1 MSHAV
6 DHVMK
11 FPRVS
16 PSVFAYC
23 KPKTGGVEG
32 LGTRLGKGADV
43 GMGISDHQ
51 AKIQVQYF
59 ITSIDTIVWYFILTK
74 PSSVSLPFHSGSNVN
89 SSV

>member
-1 MSHAV
+1 MSRAV

-11 FPRVS
+11 FFRAS

-43 GMGISDHQ
+43 GMGISDHH
-51 AKIQVQYF
+51 A
-59 ITSIDTIVWYFILTK
+59 
-74 PSSVSLPFHSGSNVN
+74 N
-89 SSV
+89 